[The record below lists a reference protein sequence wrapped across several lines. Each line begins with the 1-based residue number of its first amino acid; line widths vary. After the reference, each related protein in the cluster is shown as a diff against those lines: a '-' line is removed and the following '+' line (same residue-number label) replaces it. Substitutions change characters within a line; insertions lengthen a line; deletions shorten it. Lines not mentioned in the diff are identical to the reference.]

1 MRILDEIGL
10 EHCIVKMVKKNLT
23 NVNCTASLL
32 LDKLKLEL
40 RQIKSIYN
48 LLSASQIHGD

>member
-10 EHCIVKMVKKNLT
+10 EHCIVKMAKKNLT